1 MAQSS
6 SVGLMV
12 VKIYSTETDLKSGN
26 NPITSISCH
35 NLEELDLAYAQTDN
49 GRFPHRIVD
58 NNGFDLTIR
67 IARAVFRRLS
77 LVIFSVKVPLLKKQ

>member
-35 NLEELDLAYAQTDN
+35 NLEELDLAYAQ
-49 GRFPHRIVD
+49 
-58 NNGFDLTIR
+58 
-67 IARAVFRRLS
+67 
-77 LVIFSVKVPLLKKQ
+77 